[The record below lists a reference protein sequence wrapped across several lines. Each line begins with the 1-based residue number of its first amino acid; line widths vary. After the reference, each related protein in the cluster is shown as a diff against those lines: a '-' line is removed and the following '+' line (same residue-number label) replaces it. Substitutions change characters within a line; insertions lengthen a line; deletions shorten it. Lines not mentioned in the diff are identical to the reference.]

1 MNLYPYP
8 MSPEVRTKVNSRIPT
23 GSDVARLA
31 GVSKSAVSRAFS
43 GGAVS
48 DEARERIMDAART
61 LKWRPNRTARSL
73 TTSQSKLIGL
83 AITHL
88 DNQFYPEVVQRLHE
102 RLRQEGYRMV
112 LFITHGEADLDPVM
126 DELLGY
132 RLDGVILAS
141 SSSATRVATEC
152 QDTGVPVVMF
162 NNIDTASAIAGVCAD
177 NAMGAAQ
184 IARFFVAAGHR
195 RIGLISGLDE
205 TSSSHERSTAFAA
218 ALAACPGVEL
228 TRENGEYSFDGTV
241 RATRALL
248 SSRDAPDALFCVNDH
263 MAIAALQTARGMGM
277 EPGRNI
283 SIAGFDN
290 VAIAGWPAFQL
301 TSYAQPLDAMIEAMI
316 ACLLQQMRG
325 QMISPGVS
333 RLPGRL
339 VVRGS
344 TRWPQ
349 GVQVTGPG
357 EGLWDG

>member
-1 MNLYPYP
+1 VSTRL
-8 MSPEVRTKVNSRIPT
+8 PT

-102 RLRQEGYRMV
+102 RLRQAGYRMV

-132 RLDGVILAS
+132 RLDGIILAS
-141 SSSATRVATEC
+141 SSSAARVAAEC
-152 QDTGVPVVMF
+152 QETGVPVVMF
-162 NNIDTASAIAGVCAD
+162 NNIDARCQVSGVCAD
-177 NAMGAAQ
+177 NAAGAAQ
-184 IARFFVAAGHR
+184 VARFFVAAGHR
-195 RIGLISGLDE
+195 RIGLISGLEE
-205 TSSSHERSTAFAA
+205 TSSSIERSAAFAT
-218 ALAACPGVEL
+218 ALAAFPGVEL
-228 TRENGEYSFDGTV
+228 ARESGEYSFEGTV

-248 SSRDAPDALFCVNDH
+248 SRRDAPDALFCVNDH
-263 MAIAALQTARGMGM
+263 MAIAALQTARGIGL

-290 VAIAGWPAFQL
+290 VPIASWPAFQL
-301 TSYAQPLDAMIEAMI
+301 TSYAQPLDTMIEAMI
-316 ACLLQQMRG
+316 ACLLDQMRG
-325 QMISPGVS
+325 PLAAPMIA
-333 RLPGRL
+333 RLPGQL
-339 VVRGS
+339 IVRAS
-344 TRWPQ
+344 TRWPHD
-349 GVQVTGPG
+349 VRATGPG
-357 EGLWDG
+357 EGVWTG